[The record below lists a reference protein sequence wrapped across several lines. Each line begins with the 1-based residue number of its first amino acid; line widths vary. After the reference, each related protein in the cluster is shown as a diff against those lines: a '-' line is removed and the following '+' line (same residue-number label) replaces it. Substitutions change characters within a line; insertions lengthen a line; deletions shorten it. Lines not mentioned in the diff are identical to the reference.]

1 MRNTWQLLHSCY
13 SVFNNR
19 KTAHFVKRAVGLEM
33 GKPDIRT
40 LGHGFEGKV
49 QGGRMCDRRNTAW
62 CNPRSVASKSQLK
75 SHFYAFVVCAHGQ
88 VTLLSE
94 LPV

>member
-49 QGGRMCDRRNTAW
+49 QGEECVTGET
-62 CNPRSVASKSQLK
+62 Q
-75 SHFYAFVVCAHGQ
+75 HG
-88 VTLLSE
+88 VI
-94 LPV
+94 